1 MQTLS
6 TQRRH
11 SGLSPLARSTALS
24 LLLIGAAACNDDA
37 RDGEDATSSPL
48 ELDAQAVLD
57 AHQAQQEFPGA
68 VLALHD
74 PVLGD
79 VQVTSGA
86 TRPGSAG
93 APVDPQVPW
102 GIGSVTKTFVAVVV
116 LQLAEE
122 GALDL
127 DASIEP
133 YFPELPR
140 AADIS
145 ARQLL
150 QHTSGLN
157 EYFES
162 PAVAADLGRPWSPLE
177 LVDAAVALGPVGE
190 PGAGYHY
197 SNTNY
202 VLLGQLVLQ
211 LTGRRWDAA
220 VRERILEP
228 LGMQHTHYIG
238 QELAPPLGRGFR
250 VEDGTFV
257 EYTHHDHPS
266 TGDAAGGLQST
277 ATDLLRFTRA
287 LLDGSLLDV
296 QRQTEMETFVPGE
309 SQGYVAH
316 EYGLGLEK
324 YTANELTVY
333 GHLGTSA
340 AHASFIGFEPISGV
354 AVSVL
359 INAAEPPPPAFMAFE
374 AIAAITGKDVSP
386 PRTQAQ

>member
-1 MQTLS
+1 MEPEDS
-6 TQRRH
+6 T
-11 SGLSPLARSTALS
+11 P
-24 LLLIGAAACNDDA
+24 
-37 RDGEDATSSPL
+37 SPL

-57 AHQAQQEFPGA
+57 AHHAQQEFPGA
-68 VLALHD
+68 VMALHD

-79 VQVTSGA
+79 TLVTTGT
-86 TRPGSAG
+86 TRASNG
-93 APVDPQVPW
+93 APVDPEVPW

-133 YFPELPR
+133 YFPALPR

-145 ARQLL
+145 VRQLL

-162 PAVAADLGRPWSPLE
+162 PDVQADLRRPWSPGALI
-177 LVDAAVALGPVGE
+177 DAAVALGPVGE
-190 PGAGYHY
+190 PGGDYHY

-202 VLLGQLVLQ
+202 ILLGQLVEEV
-211 LTGRRWDAA
+211 TGRPWDEA
-220 VRERILEP
+220 VRDRILEP

-238 QELAPPLGRGFR
+238 QKLAPPVGTGHRI
-250 VEDGTFV
+250 EDGRFV
-257 EYTHHDHPS
+257 DYTNVEHPS
-266 TGDAAGGLQST
+266 TGGAAGGLQST
-277 ATDLLRFTRA
+277 ATDLLRFARA
-287 LLDGSLLDV
+287 LLDGDLLDQ
-296 QRQTEMETFVPGE
+296 QRQTEMEIFVPGE
-309 SQGYVAH
+309 PQGYVDH

-324 YTANELTVY
+324 YTAHELTLY

-354 AVSVL
+354 AVAVL
-359 INAAEPPPPAFMAFE
+359 INLAEPPPPAFMAFE
-374 AIAAITGKDVSP
+374 AVGAITGKDVSAP
-386 PRTQAQ
+386 ATQAP